1 MYCNKC
7 GKQIEEDSI
16 FCQFCG
22 NRVADDTPEPQSE
35 KNSATKNVSNKT
47 TNKSKSD
54 LLWDKFA
61 EVYDA
66 KDDARKQ
73 FDELSSDNIWE
84 LIERLYT
91 NAFETFIQEK
101 KEALNSQP
109 YKVIESLKSL
119 YLYSVLGGYR
129 LWLAEA
135 LLSEKPLGK
144 FKSFDIDKFVEE
156 WKANDFKKAM
166 KNISDEMG
174 VCMTMYL
181 EHRISNFIETSP
193 SIKELP
199 NALIEELRSSI
210 TFQIVNGY
218 IAGEVEA
225 KFRK

>member
-7 GKQIEEDSI
+7 GKKIDKDSI
-16 FCQFCG
+16 FCLHCG
-22 NRVADDTPEPQSE
+22 NKVADDNTEAKKDS
-35 KNSATKNVSNKT
+35 SSNKEDASQGT
-47 TNKSKSD
+47 AKKSKSD

-61 EVYDA
+61 EIYDA
-66 KDDARKQ
+66 KDEARKK

-109 YKVIESLKSL
+109 YKVIEALKSL

-129 LWLAEA
+129 LWIAEA
-135 LLSEKPLGK
+135 LLNDKSLGK

-156 WKANDFKKAM
+156 WKANDFQKAM
-166 KNISDEMG
+166 KSISDEMG

-181 EHRISNFIETSP
+181 EHRISNFIEVSP

-210 TFQIVNGY
+210 TFQIINGY
-218 IAGEVEA
+218 IAGEVEN

>member
-22 NRVADDTPEPQSE
+22 NKIADDTPEPQSE
-35 KNSATKNVSNKT
+35 KTSQTKNVSNKAV
-47 TNKSKSD
+47 NKSKSD

-66 KDDARKQ
+66 KDNEREKFNQ
-73 FDELSSDNIWE
+73 LSSAYIWE

-91 NAFETFIQEK
+91 NAFETFIQK
-101 KEALNSQP
+101 KKSELNSQP
-109 YKVIESLKSL
+109 YKAIEALKNL
-119 YLYSVLGGYR
+119 YLYSVLGGYK
-129 LWLAEA
+129 LWIAEA
-135 LLSEKPLGK
+135 LLKDKQLEK
-144 FKSFDIDKFVEE
+144 FKPFDIDKFVEE
-156 WKANDFKKAM
+156 WKTNDFQKAM
-166 KNISDEMG
+166 KGISDEMG

-181 EHRISNFIETSP
+181 EHRMSNFLEDSP
-193 SIKELP
+193 SIKDIP
-199 NALIEELRSSI
+199 NSTMEELKSSI
-210 TFQIVNGY
+210 TFQIINGY